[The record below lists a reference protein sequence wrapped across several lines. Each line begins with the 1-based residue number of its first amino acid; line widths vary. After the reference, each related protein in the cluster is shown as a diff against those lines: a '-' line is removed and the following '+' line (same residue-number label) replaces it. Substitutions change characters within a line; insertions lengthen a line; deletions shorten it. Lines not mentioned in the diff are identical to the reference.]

1 MNLPSPDSMRA
12 LKERASA
19 TIIEV
24 IGPAAESV
32 DRDAAWPAAGMAAL
46 AASKLTGLTAPLN
59 VGGIG
64 QGLVGLATVTE
75 MIGSACASTSMCFGM
90 HCVATAVIAAKATRF
105 QEEKYLAPI
114 ASGEHLTTLALSEH
128 GTGSNFFMPQTAL
141 ERDGDSFVV
150 NGEKRFVT
158 NGPHVDSFV
167 LSTLASSDSTNGEFN
182 CIAVDRGTP
191 GVGWA
196 EPWAGFGMRGNDS
209 RGLRLQNVRVPSAH
223 LLGEEGDQVW
233 YVFEV
238 VAPYF
243 LTAMAGTYLG
253 VAQAALDITVAHMK
267 SRQFTHSGQSL
278 ADVELLQHRVGQ
290 LWMGVA
296 KARLLLHHAAGLG
309 DLGSPDALT
318 PVLAAKA
325 DAANVAVATTNEAM
339 TLCGGSAYRDNAT
352 LTRLLRD
359 ARASH
364 VMSPTTDMLTLWTG
378 RSVLGQALL

>member
-1 MNLPSPDSMRA
+1 MTATSLESFRA
-12 LKERASA
+12 VKERATA
-19 TIIEV
+19 TIVDV

-32 DRDAAWPAAGMAAL
+32 DAEGVWPAAGMSAL
-46 AASKLTGLTAPLN
+46 AAAGLTGLTAPVS

-64 QGLVGLATVTE
+64 QGLAGLATLTE
-75 MIGSACASTSMCFGM
+75 MIGGACASTAMCFGM

-105 QEEKYLAPI
+105 HEDKYLGPI
-114 ASGEHLTTLALSEH
+114 ARGEHLTTLALSEP
-128 GTGSNFFMPQTAL
+128 GTGSHFFMPQTAL
-141 ERDGDSFVV
+141 QRRGDSFVI

-158 NGPHVDSFV
+158 NGPHVDSYV
-167 LSTLASSDSTNGEFN
+167 LSTLASSDLANGEFN
-182 CIAVDRGTP
+182 CIAVDRDTP
-191 GVGWA
+191 GLEWG
-196 EPWAGFGMRGNDS
+196 EPWSGFGMRGNDS
-209 RGLRLQNVRVPSAH
+209 RGVRLRDVTVPANH

-253 VAQAALDITVAHMK
+253 VAQAALDITVQHMK
-267 SRQFTHSGQSL
+267 SRHFTHSGLSL
-278 ADVELLQHRVGQ
+278 ADIELLQHRVGQ
-290 LWMGVA
+290 LWMGVE
-296 KARLLLHHAAGLG
+296 KSRLLLHHAARLG

-325 DAANVAVATTNEAM
+325 DAANVAVATTNEAL
-339 TLCGGSAYRDNAT
+339 TLCGGVAYRDNST

-378 RSVLGQALL
+378 RSVLGQSLF